1 MNERQTEL
9 AQQLVAS
16 KHWRWMDGMI
26 TACGLRVCEAVKAT
40 ATQCACVIGHRSGP
54 TRDGDGWYDGAAA
67 GLIPDLD
74 DPATIGCLLAL
85 VREVYGPRVWL
96 MWSRGRAPRMEGGDS
111 GFCEL
116 RDAFGR
122 RVFSGEIVEHRTEAE
137 ALAAALLEA
146 P

>member
-1 MNERQTEL
+1 MNEKQTEL
-9 AQQLVAS
+9 ARQLVEC
-16 KHWRWMDGMI
+16 KHWRWMDGMF

-67 GLIPDLD
+67 GMIPDLE

-85 VREVYGPRVWL
+85 AREAW
-96 MWSRGRAPRMEGGDS
+96 GDS
-111 GFCEL
+111 LHVKYSDYYGFWWVMV
-116 RDAFGR
+116 DSKIG
-122 RVFSGEIVEHRTEAE
+122 VNGSGPTEGE
-137 ALAAALLEA
+137 TLAAALLGA

>member
-26 TACGLRVCEAVKAT
+26 TACGLRVCEGGKHT
-40 ATQCACVIGHRSGP
+40 ATQYAYVIGHRSGP

-67 GLIPDLD
+67 GLIPDLN

-85 VREVYGPRVWL
+85 VREAWCEPRAHVQRSEYSEQFWVHRL
-96 MWSRGRAPRMEGGDS
+96 WSGCDYH
-111 GFCEL
+111 
-116 RDAFGR
+116 D
-122 RVFSGEIVEHRTEAE
+122 TEAE
-137 ALAAALLEA
+137 ALAAALLGA